1 MQEFFSWQCDR
12 MLSSVRY
19 LNAALQEAGGWY
31 SDLRITSLSNYRV
44 LGLLKIAAIKSMGS
58 FQTMLPLQ
66 VYFELIN

>member
-1 MQEFFSWQCDR
+1 MR
-12 MLSSVRY
+12 SSVRY
-19 LNAALQEAGGWY
+19 LNAALQETGGWY

>member
-12 MLSSVRY
+12 MQSSVRY
-19 LNAALQEAGGWY
+19 LNATLQEAGGWY